1 MLIVY
6 PKSNLLEVWDWVPPS
21 HAKVTTK
28 CSGDTLYLQGQYT
41 LSIPPSGPPE
51 YGFKYTA
58 NAAIPEESKEEF
70 SRTIETVKILS
81 GTVEE
86 GHTILVLS
94 KTLNLP
100 LPYALEVHFLG
111 KSNKTSIQ
119 QILELPCVM
128 QESCS
133 ELEFTVKANDNF
145 IVVSNNE
152 GFLYLFKFYGEE
164 YRPANFDLNLLSI
177 RKTSCQPIANQDRL
191 SSKLTDEEILLKTSC
206 FDNKPIFDIVGNWL
220 VYSPIKFEYE
230 HLKVINN
237 TNIKLA
243 NEYENNN
250 IDPISSFTNK
260 ESNRKQESIF
270 TPVRL
275 PPPGPLLNRV
285 ISTLSNNAL
294 DGLFKLSEV
303 SSSRLKAYLNKDK
316 EVVAKN
322 EQDMAQS
329 LNSISKTIGKALYST
344 ASNTVSTIQKKTM
357 ASQPNNNQLI
367 KIIDLSN
374 DKIIGIFKPP
384 GGVSNLSLSPFD
396 LQLVHSSY
404 RGDNFF
410 MWDLYKLPNEISL
423 IGKFNRGKTSAII
436 KEIFWFVSNYDNTNI
451 IQGNNLGFGCIT
463 KATGSVHW
471 FNINYLSGD
480 LTNNYPNNLTK
491 DNLEDVPPKGQF
503 LDSWVLSSIN
513 ATKFTSLPNIAN
525 NINSK
530 YKPNSKFN
538 INQLAILDNNDQIKL
553 ISPLNGNHLF
563 KYELPKTEVNKET
576 IFENNLHAI
585 DKSSIDPKAHEVDSI
600 TPLSQAEIETCGPYL
615 NLVNN
620 KNVQFSTYDFDD
632 NSKPDF
638 ENFLKEYSEFG
649 NDIPVTEIKFKN
661 ERQKDPIE
669 PLLSDFSEGLVMD
682 QENLESSMKDTS
694 QESLD

>member
-1 MLIVY
+1 MIIY

-41 LSIPPSGPPE
+41 LSIPPSGPPD
-51 YGFKYTA
+51 YGFKYTTSTSLS
-58 NAAIPEESKEEF
+58 EESKVDA
-70 SRTIETVKILS
+70 SRTIETVKILN

-94 KTLNLP
+94 KTPNSP
-100 LPYALEVHFLG
+100 LPYALEVHLLG
-111 KSNKTSIQ
+111 KSKESSIQ
-119 QILELPCVM
+119 QILEFPCVM
-128 QESCS
+128 QESES
-133 ELEFTVKANDNF
+133 ELEFIIKANDKF

-152 GFLYLFKFYGEE
+152 GFLYLFKFDGEE
-164 YRPANFDLNLLSI
+164 YRPANYDLNLLSI
-177 RKTSCQPIANQDRL
+177 RKNSCQPIISQDRL
-191 SSKLTDEEILLKTSC
+191 SSKITDEEILLKTSC
-206 FDNKPIFDIVGNWL
+206 FDRKPIFDIVGNWL
-220 VYSPIKFEYE
+220 VYSPTKFEYD

-237 TNIKLA
+237 TNDKIVNVFE
-243 NEYENNN
+243 NEDM
-250 IDPISSFTNK
+250 DPISSFIDK
-260 ESNRKQESIF
+260 GSNRKQGSIF

-303 SSSRLKAYLNKDK
+303 GSTRLKAYLNKDK
-316 EVVAKN
+316 EKVVAKN

-344 ASNTVSTIQKKTM
+344 ASSTVTTILKKTM
-357 ASQPNNNQLI
+357 ALQPNNNQLI

-374 DKIIGIFKPP
+374 DKIIGVFKPP

-436 KEIFWFVSNYDNTNI
+436 KEIFWFVSNYDSTNI
-451 IQGNNLGFGCIT
+451 IRGNNLGFGCIT

-480 LTNNYPNNLTK
+480 LTNNYPNNLNK

-530 YKPNSKFN
+530 YKSDSKFN

-563 KYELPKTEVNKET
+563 KYELPKREVNEET
-576 IFENNLHAI
+576 IFENNLNAI
-585 DKSSIDPKAHEVDSI
+585 DKTFFDITSPEVDSI

-620 KNVQFSTYDFDD
+620 KNIQFSTYNFDD
-632 NSKPDF
+632 DSQPDY
-638 ENFLKEYSEFG
+638 ENFLKEYIEFG
-649 NDIPVTEIKFKN
+649 NYIPVTDIKFN
-661 ERQKDPIE
+661 NQRQKSPIE

-682 QENLESSMKDTS
+682 QENLDSSMKDTS